1 MAITITSFTAG
12 AGTINLGSSTT
23 LTAVFSGGTAVVV
36 PGNIPITSGVAITVT
51 PTSTTKYTL
60 LVQDTAGNSAV
71 ASATITVTI
80 PALRKLGVGAG
91 GGVLV
96 GMNSYWVDTKPVY
109 NIIVNVNPMSMSD
122 HIAHTNEETI
132 AYDITVNGSS
142 SFQIVGITDLNS
154 FLTEFGLTWA

>member
-12 AGTINLGSSTT
+12 TGTIALGSSTT

-36 PGNIPITSGVAITVT
+36 PGNTPISSGVAITVT
-51 PTSTTKYTL
+51 PTATTKYSL
-60 LVQDTAGNSAV
+60 LVQDGAGNSLT

-80 PALRKLGVGAG
+80 PATRKLAVGTG

-96 GMNSYWVDTKPVY
+96 GINSYWVDGKPVY
-109 NIIVNVNPMSMSD
+109 NIVVNVNPMSMSD
-122 HIAHTNEETI
+122 HIAHTNEEAIT
-132 AYDITVNGSS
+132 YDVSVNGSQW
-142 SFQIVGITDLNS
+142 FQIVGITDLNA